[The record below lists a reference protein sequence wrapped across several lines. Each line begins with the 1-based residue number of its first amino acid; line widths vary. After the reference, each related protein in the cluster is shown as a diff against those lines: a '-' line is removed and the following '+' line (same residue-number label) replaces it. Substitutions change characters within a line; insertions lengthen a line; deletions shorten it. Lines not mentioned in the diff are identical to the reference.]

1 MAKNGIR
8 LWIDAHRPAPEGWTT
23 ATSVDAARSLI
34 ESGVE
39 ELSISADIKNLRENG
54 LALVVWMA
62 RTGSWPHARPTVHGA
77 KIPSKIIDAMLTV
90 AWPLRARFAR
100 HATA

>member
-1 MAKNGIR
+1 MAKHGIR

-39 ELSISADIKNLRENG
+39 ELSISADIQNLRENG

-77 KIPSKIIDAMLTV
+77 KIPAKVIDTLLTL
-90 AWPLRARFAR
+90 AWPLRTRLAR
-100 HATA
+100 HAVA